1 MTKERAMR
9 ARMTCPVCGKRNVR
23 VTIKAGHNL
32 RSVTGTL
39 SVHGGLFNNP
49 ATGKAADCGGSNR
62 TIPSRDLPPEST
74 WS

>member
-1 MTKERAMR
+1 MSKNRVMR
-9 ARMTCPVCGKRNVR
+9 ARMTCPVCQKKNVR

-32 RSVTGTL
+32 GSVWGEL

-49 ATGKAADCGGSNR
+49 NTGKAADCGGSNKR
-62 TIPSRDLPPEST
+62 IESADLPPESE